1 MLQNLDIEHPI
12 NTLTGYRERLQV
24 GTDMDPGIV
33 PVRVAYRQIEGHIK
47 LIREKPLKPDFSCPG
62 IEHHRALIQF
72 QPGGPDK
79 GFDGVLQRID
89 TPLQGFRKQVE
100 CSKIKTCHKK
110 GRLILSSTC
119 WVLPPSTKGERS
131 SLHLSSGR
139 LASVLKVGLTGGI
152 ACGKSQFLREF
163 HKLGVYT
170 IDADEIA
177 HRAIL
182 PDTSAYQE
190 ILNHFGKEILAP
202 DETIDRKKLGQIIFS
217 DEPARQRLNSIVHPR
232 VRQEEARL
240 TSDFEAEEEPESPI
254 IMVDA
259 ALMVETGS
267 YRKYDFLIVVY
278 CHPRIQLRRL
288 MSREGF
294 SEEKA
299 MQRIGSQMP
308 LMDKIKY
315 ADYIIE
321 NSSRLSE
328 THEQVKHV
336 FTELVV
342 HWEDR

>member
-1 MLQNLDIEHPI
+1 MP
-12 NTLTGYRERLQV
+12 
-24 GTDMDPGIV
+24 
-33 PVRVAYRQIEGHIK
+33 
-47 LIREKPLKPDFSCPG
+47 
-62 IEHHRALIQF
+62 
-72 QPGGPDK
+72 
-79 GFDGVLQRID
+79 
-89 TPLQGFRKQVE
+89 
-100 CSKIKTCHKK
+100 
-110 GRLILSSTC
+110 
-119 WVLPPSTKGERS
+119 
-131 SLHLSSGR
+131 LHLSSGR

-152 ACGKSQFLREF
+152 ACGKSHILREF

-240 TSDFEAEEEPESPI
+240 TSDFEAEEEPKSPI

-259 ALMVETGS
+259 ALIVETGS

-294 SEEKA
+294 SKEKA

-328 THEQVKHV
+328 THDQVKHV

>member
-1 MLQNLDIEHPI
+1 M
-12 NTLTGYRERLQV
+12 
-24 GTDMDPGIV
+24 
-33 PVRVAYRQIEGHIK
+33 
-47 LIREKPLKPDFSCPG
+47 
-62 IEHHRALIQF
+62 
-72 QPGGPDK
+72 
-79 GFDGVLQRID
+79 
-89 TPLQGFRKQVE
+89 
-100 CSKIKTCHKK
+100 
-110 GRLILSSTC
+110 
-119 WVLPPSTKGERS
+119 
-131 SLHLSSGR
+131 
-139 LASVLKVGLTGGI
+139 LKVGLTGGI
-152 ACGKSQFLREF
+152 ACGKSHILREF

-182 PDTSAYQE
+182 PDTSAYSE
-190 ILNHFGKEILAP
+190 ILDCFGKDILAP
-202 DETIDRKKLGQIIFS
+202 DDTIDRKKLGRIIFS
-217 DEPARQRLNSIVHPR
+217 DEPARQQLNEIVHPR

-240 TSDFEAEEEPESPI
+240 TSDFEAEEEPRSPI

-294 SEEKA
+294 SEEQA

-308 LMDKIKY
+308 LMDKIRY

-328 THEQVKHV
+328 THDQVKHV
-336 FTELVV
+336 FTELVI